1 MATIRNTLSAAGLAG
16 NGQLV
21 PPLENGD
28 NLTVEEFERRY
39 HAMRDVKKA
48 ELINGVVY
56 MPSPVSRHHSGP
68 HAEQMTWLGVYKAMT
83 LGIEVGDNGTLRL
96 PLGVNEPQP
105 DGYLRILPGYGGQSH
120 DTADGYVGGSPELI
134 AETAVTS
141 ANFDLHEKLDAYK
154 QNGVREYVVWRV
166 WDAAI
171 DWFVLRGALF
181 DPLPMDQ
188 HGIFRSEI
196 FPGLWLDALA
206 MIRRDLAQVLQVLQ
220 QGLAS
225 PEHAAFVALMQSR
238 APKP

>member
-1 MATIRNTLSAAGLAG
+1 MATIRIAPATASPAG
-16 NGQLV
+16 NGQAV
-21 PPLENGD
+21 PPLANGD
-28 NLTVEEFERRY
+28 NLTVDEFERRY

-48 ELINGVVY
+48 ELIKGVVY
-56 MPSPVSRHHSGP
+56 MPSPVSRNHAGP

-83 LGIEVGDNGTLRL
+83 VGIEVGDNGTLKL
-96 PLGVNEPQP
+96 PLGVNQPQP
-105 DGYLRILPGYGGQSH
+105 DGYLRILPAYGGQSH
-120 DTADGYVGGSPELI
+120 DTFDGYVGGSPEFI
-134 AETAVTS
+134 AETALTS
-141 ANFDLHEKLDAYK
+141 ASFDLHDKLDTYQ

-166 WDAAI
+166 WDSAI

-188 HGIFRSEI
+188 HGIYRSEI
-196 FPGLWLDALA
+196 FPGLWLDAAA

-225 PEHAAFVALMQSR
+225 PEHAAFVAQTQSR